1 MQPSSLRHSAGDRR
15 LIPKVQSQR
24 GKISKDHRLI
34 LFEMHCSLKSKTRL
48 NSSWSV
54 DLAMEGHY
62 AVSAQHRLKIYKW
75 KPKTEGAKSS
85 RAEGWLRRRAP

>member
-1 MQPSSLRHSAGDRR
+1 M
-15 LIPKVQSQR
+15 
-24 GKISKDHRLI
+24 
-34 LFEMHCSLKSKTRL
+34 FEMHCSLKSKTRL
-48 NSSWSV
+48 TAAGAAVVYFNTPSV
-54 DLAMEGHY
+54 DLALEGHY